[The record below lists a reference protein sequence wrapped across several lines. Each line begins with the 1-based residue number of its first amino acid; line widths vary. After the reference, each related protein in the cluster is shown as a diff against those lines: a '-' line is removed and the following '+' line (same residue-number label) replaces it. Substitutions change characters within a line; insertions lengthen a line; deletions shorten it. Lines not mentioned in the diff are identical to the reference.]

1 MTQHLDE
8 GTLRGHLDGELP
20 PGEAAAVRRHLEEC
34 APCSLAL
41 AGLDRAAT
49 VTSGALA
56 LLPAGA
62 PHPDGALASVLARA
76 GATPGPVALPP
87 AAPSPSPRFP
97 QPERRG
103 PGGAPRLPGW
113 MRLAAALV
121 VGAVG
126 VGASTIPGSPL
137 REWVEGRGIPVAA
150 GPEATAAASMGSES
164 GDVAVFVAPENGSVR
179 IDLAGLPPGE
189 EVRVEWTDGETVGVR
204 ALDGARFETARGRV
218 HVVVGAGGVRIDV
231 PRTLRSV
238 AVWGNG
244 ERYLSGSA
252 LNPELLGPNAL
263 QQGDTVLFVVD
274 SPSPST
280 PR

>member
-8 GTLRGHLDGELP
+8 GTLRAHLDRELP
-20 PGEAAAVRRHLEEC
+20 PGEAAAVQQHLEEC

-41 AGLDRAAT
+41 AGLDQAAT

-56 LLPAGA
+56 LLPAGV
-62 PHPDGALASVLARA
+62 PHANGALASVLARV
-76 GATPGPVALPP
+76 GATPGPVSRAP
-87 AAPSPSPRFP
+87 AAPSPSPLLP
-97 QPERRG
+97 APERRR

-137 REWVEGRGIPVAA
+137 RKWVEGRGTPAA
-150 GPEATAAASMGSES
+150 EAPEATAAVSMGSGVGE
-164 GDVAVFVAPENGSVR
+164 VAVFVAPENGSVR
-179 IDLAGLPPGE
+179 IDLAGLPAGE
-189 EVRVEWTDGETVGVR
+189 EVRLEWMEGGTVGVR
-204 ALDGARFETARGRV
+204 ALDGARFETAPGRV
-218 HVVVGAGGVRIDV
+218 HVVVGSGGVRIDV
-231 PRTLRSV
+231 PRTLRSL

-252 LNPELLGPNAL
+252 MNPELLGPNGL
-263 QQGDTVLFVVD
+263 QRGDTVVFVVD
-274 SPSPST
+274 SPSSSP